1 MSGFQKI
8 EGTKNIPTT
17 KIGVALLLRSSS
29 QSTRVRVPAAK
40 TYPFFFLATT
50 TTIIHSKRCFFVH
63 QKSSASTARKPE
75 EEGGGVS
82 EDEEENGLDSC
93 GRNTRRR
100 IATRTTRGASND
112 G

>member
-1 MSGFQKI
+1 
-8 EGTKNIPTT
+8 
-17 KIGVALLLRSSS
+17 
-29 QSTRVRVPAAK
+29 
-40 TYPFFFLATT
+40 
-50 TTIIHSKRCFFVH
+50 
-63 QKSSASTARKPE
+63 
-75 EEGGGVS
+75 VS